1 MKRRLKPFVIPT
13 MVSIG
18 SIMVIAGAYLGTI
31 NLPNSGPSNSFS
43 NIDYVTDTIL
53 ENNLPV
59 INATTKVINPY
70 VSESVTTGK
79 TYYDYNGDAA
89 SQEKS
94 IIYHDNIYM
103 QNSGIDYVSND
114 TFDVVAVLN
123 GTVLEVKDNETL
135 GKIIEIQHENN
146 YVSTYQSLSEVTVKK
161 GDVVSQGQVIGKSGT
176 NELDKDLGNHLH
188 FEFYANG
195 QVVNPNL
202 YLNKELS

>member
-31 NLPNSGPSNSFS
+31 NLPSSGPSNSFS

-59 INATTKVINPY
+59 INTTTKVINPY

-79 TYYDYNGDAA
+79 TYYDYDGDAA

-94 IIYHDNIYM
+94 IIFYDNIYM
-103 QNSGIDYVSND
+103 QNSGIDFVSNE

-123 GTVLEVKDNETL
+123 GTILEVKDNETL

-161 GDVVSQGQVIGKSGT
+161 GEVVSQGQVIGKSGI